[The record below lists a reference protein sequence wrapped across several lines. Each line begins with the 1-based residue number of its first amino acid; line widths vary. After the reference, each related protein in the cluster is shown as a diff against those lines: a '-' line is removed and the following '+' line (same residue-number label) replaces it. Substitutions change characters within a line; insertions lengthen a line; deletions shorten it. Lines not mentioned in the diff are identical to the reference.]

1 MLQLIL
7 IRMEELRFDKKDFS
21 SGLAYIEKVMKRMNK
36 VARHYAGHG
45 VIDDVCL
52 ETQKDIQR
60 AFYQF
65 LAAMGKTQK
74 VDKDIMERMH
84 VLMLG
89 GPADE

>member
-52 ETQKDIQR
+52 ETQKDLQK
-60 AFYQF
+60 AFYSF
-65 LAAMGKTQK
+65 LEAIPKTEK
-74 VDKDIMERMH
+74 IDKDVVKRMYIM
-84 VLMLG
+84 MLG
-89 GPADE
+89 GPVK